1 MRVEY
6 IQPFISSLQNAFQ
19 MMAGCKPRRGDLR
32 LSGPNCPTHEVSG
45 IIGLSGHAAGMVVLS
60 LSESLALRVTSV
72 MLMSDATEVNSDVV
86 DAVGELA
93 NMVAGAAKAELA
105 EYELCVSLPN
115 VVTGLGHQIRFPSNV
130 TPICIPF
137 ETEFGPLT
145 LEVGLA
151 AVPLEEPA
159 AT

>member
-19 MMAGCKPRRGDLR
+19 MMVGCTPQRCGLR
-32 LSGPNCPTHEVSG
+32 LCDGQCPTHEISG
-45 IIGLSGHAAGMVVLS
+45 VIGLSGRAAGMAILS
-60 LSESLALRVTSV
+60 FSPELALRATSV
-72 MLMSDATEVNSDVV
+72 MLMCEATEVDSDVV

-93 NMVAGAAKAELA
+93 NMVAGAAKAELE
-105 EYELCVSLPN
+105 EYELSVSLPN
-115 VVTGLGHQIRFPSNV
+115 VVIGRGHQIRFPSNV

-145 LEVGLA
+145 LEVGLTDLRA
-151 AVPLEEPA
+151 PVGA
-159 AT
+159 